1 MSLNKTLKVL
11 QLFTLGEV
19 FISIALLFYYASK
32 PDVGLGIFVIGFI
45 FISTMLYYIILNRV
59 ISHLLKKSGI
69 IHVVW
74 IIVLIV
80 LNILPII
87 IHLWLLNLI

>member
-1 MSLNKTLKVL
+1 MSLKRILKVL
-11 QLFTLGEV
+11 QLFTLGEI

-59 ISHLLKKSGI
+59 ISYLLKKSET

-74 IIVLIV
+74 IIVLII

-87 IHLWLLNLI
+87 IHLWLLNIM